1 MANSYRVHPKYI
13 QEVNLA
19 WKRKRFGREK
29 DLAKELGLS
38 LHLVIDNLFLKGEP
52 VNRVNFIEICQ
63 FLGLNWQEVAGLEA
77 QKSQDSSEPGEVNS
91 DETIPLSRPAG
102 GMSDVDKALNELVG
116 TLCEMLRRLTR
127 KAGDFLRADRTSIF
141 LLDQQTQQLGSLIA
155 DDGAGGSL
163 LIDIPADRGIAGLAA
178 SGLEIINIPY
188 DVYNDPRSQEAK
200 NTDNKT
206 GYRTYTILAWP
217 LLNDRK
223 DLIAVVQLINKLKPN
238 YDPKDDLFARIDPN
252 GFTKEDEVRFAKFAP
267 SILKILEKCQL
278 CYQLSMKLKTKPELN
293 QGSAV
298 LQNAAL
304 IAELKRQERQL
315 RMNLNKI

>member
-188 DVYNDPRSQEAK
+188 DVYDDPRSQEAK